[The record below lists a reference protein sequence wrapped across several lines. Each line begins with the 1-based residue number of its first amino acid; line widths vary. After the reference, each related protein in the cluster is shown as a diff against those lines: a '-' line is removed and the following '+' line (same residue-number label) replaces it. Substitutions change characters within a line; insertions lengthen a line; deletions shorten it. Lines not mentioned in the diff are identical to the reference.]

1 MYTICIVLR
10 SAIMIPSRYNR
21 PCFERSRVI
30 TGSILLITLF
40 LLAAC
45 DSAVNTQEHPVLN
58 QGKSLLYIST
68 STQSNPDTLTML
80 RSGDGKQ
87 LWQYRMH
94 GDLATG
100 LETPGVAVR
109 QGLALQVVNGIIYFA
124 VAAPSNPDTTSYT
137 IMALRADNGLVVW

>member
-1 MYTICIVLR
+1 MLQT
-10 SAIMIPSRYNR
+10 RYNR

-68 STQSNPDTLTML
+68 STQFNPDTLTM
-80 RSGDGKQ
+80 
-87 LWQYRMH
+87 
-94 GDLATG
+94 
-100 LETPGVAVR
+100 V
-109 QGLALQVVNGIIYFA
+109 
-124 VAAPSNPDTTSYT
+124 
-137 IMALRADNGLVVW
+137 

>member
-1 MYTICIVLR
+1 MYTICIVIR
-10 SAIMIPSRYNR
+10 SAIMLQTRYNR

-45 DSAVNTQEHPVLN
+45 DSAVNTHEHPVLN
-58 QGKSLLYIST
+58 QVQSLLYLST
-68 STQSNPDTLTML
+68 STQSHPDTLTML

-87 LWQYRMH
+87 LWQYRML
-94 GDLATG
+94 GDLAIG
-100 LETPGVAVR
+100 LQPPGVAVR

-124 VAAPSNPDTTSYT
+124 VAAPSNLDT
-137 IMALRADNGLVVW
+137 